1 MRRPFEAPE
10 PRRPAAARAGVAA
23 RLAAAPRAFAA
34 LDANLRASLL
44 MMLGMAGFTI
54 NDALVKSLGGAL
66 PASQVI
72 AVRGSLL
79 CLAFALLLGRMRRRQ
94 RRAAAAGEPDDE
106 PPLHARDAVRPLVLL
121 RGTFEMVATFLFL
134 AALVRMP
141 FASIAALL
149 SAMPLAV
156 TAGAALLLGER
167 VGPRRWTAILVGL
180 AGVLLIVRPGTD
192 GFDAASL
199 LMIGCV
205 LLSAGRDLVTR
216 RVPAEVPSLL
226 VTAVSAA
233 IIATGGTVLAT
244 LAGAWVPMAPGELA
258 RLVGAAFFV
267 FFGMH
272 GVVTA
277 MRLGEVGAVAPFR
290 YTGLVW
296 AMLIGWLAFAEVP
309 DGWTL
314 AGAAV
319 IVATGLFTLARER
332 ALRRAAAA
340 RADGGTDGEVRTS
353 IPSAP

>member
-1 MRRPFEAPE
+1 
-10 PRRPAAARAGVAA
+10 
-23 RLAAAPRAFAA
+23 
-34 LDANLRASLL
+34 
-44 MMLGMAGFTI
+44 MMLAMAGFVI
-54 NDALVKSLGGAL
+54 NDALVKSLDGAL

-72 AVRGSLL
+72 AVRGSIL
-79 CLAFALLLGRMRRRQ
+79 CTAFALLLWRSWIGQ
-94 RRAAAAGEPDDE
+94 RRAALAGDSADGRTSGREPE
-106 PPLHARDAVRPLVLL
+106 PPLRPRDALHPLVLL
-121 RGTFEMVATFLFL
+121 RGAFELVATLLFL

-141 FASIAALL
+141 FASIAAIL

-192 GFDAASL
+192 GFDSASL
-199 LMIGCV
+199 LMVGCV
-205 LLSAGRDLVTR
+205 VLSAGRDLVTR
-216 RVPAEVPSLL
+216 RLPATIPSLL
-226 VTAVSAA
+226 VTAVSASV
-233 IIATGGTVLAT
+233 IALGGAALAMLSGDWIPT
-244 LAGAWVPMAPGELA
+244 SGAQLA

-277 MRLGEVGAVAPFR
+277 MRVGEVGAVAPFR

-309 DGWTL
+309 DGWTF

-319 IVATGLFTLARER
+319 VVATGLFTLARER
-332 ALRRAAAA
+332 ALERA
-340 RADGGTDGEVRTS
+340 
-353 IPSAP
+353 SA